1 MLITK
6 KLKKKKQ
13 RKRKKE
19 KQWAIVNGPLIVDR
33 SQIVEGLVNH
43 GMGNEKPLIDL
54 KPKQDMIC
62 IF

>member
-6 KLKKKKQ
+6 KLKKKQ

-33 SQIVEGLVNH
+33 SQIVEGIVNH